1 MVDLMRYDAKMSLT
15 ACFEQ
20 LENMLNTFCLTL
32 RHTQGIKAQVYQL
45 PDRLKGEENEEITSV
60 TVIPVSGDAATEQAL
75 AHYQRLFIFDNDH
88 NISSK
93 SAVRLP
99 GVILVPLPRAEQWQ
113 VKQQLDNINTL
124 KKQLAKIV
132 TETSGVNKTQ
142 RFEFVHNQIKGLITL
157 NAYRQIQSVTSPDTV
172 RFGWANKHIIQKVDR
187 DELLAQTE
195 ERYQNPR
202 IVAPHT
208 REAWQAFLA
217 KEIAILKQV
226 PPDAVLKIKRPVKV
240 QPIARVWYSEAQ
252 KQVQYANASPII
264 VFYDG
269 DDENRPVT
277 GDLPDYDA
285 GNIKVR
291 HRPQAKKLISVIP
304 RLYLFMEQM

>member
-1 MVDLMRYDAKMSLT
+1 MRYDAALSFT
-15 ACFEQ
+15 DCFNQ
-20 LENMLNTFCLTL
+20 LETMLNTLCLSI
-32 RHTQGIKAQVYQL
+32 RKIAGIHAQVYQL
-45 PDRLKGEENEEITSV
+45 PDILKGDENDDINTI
-60 TVIPVSGDAATEQAL
+60 TVIPVSGTAAVDSAL
-75 AHYQRLFIFDNDH
+75 AHYQRLFIYDNDH
-88 NISSK
+88 SISSK

-99 GVILVPLPRAEQWQ
+99 GALMLPLPHSEQRLI
-113 VKQQLDNINTL
+113 QLQLNDINEL

-202 IVAPHT
+202 AVAPHT
-208 REAWQAFLA
+208 REAWQVFLA
-217 KEIAILKQV
+217 KEIAALKQL
-226 PPDAVLKIKRPVKV
+226 PADAVLKIKRPVKV

-269 DDENRPVT
+269 DENRPVT

-291 HRPQAKKLISVIP
+291 HRPRAKKLISVIP
-304 RLYLFMEQM
+304 RLHLFMEIT